1 MAPEHSLIL
10 ITHCLKWR
18 TIEFCYFDTILSAFG
33 IQKFSALL
41 NCWENHLQ
49 VNLYIIFENILAPI
63 GRNFEF
69 SKTSR
74 NLQSHS
80 VHWNINHPLLIKYHP
95 ILFFFFFCWAR
106 LKSANYPSPHF
117 LAIPLYILVYWFF
130 VNPPLKKFLVKI
142 SQFKNSWLWEQKR
155 SCTLWI
161 IYLTPR
167 IYPSSFF
174 VW

>member
-41 NCWENHLQ
+41 NCWENHLE

-80 VHWNINHPLLIKYHP
+80 VHWNINQPLLIKDHP
-95 ILFFFFFCWAR
+95 ILFFFFFFAEPALNLQTIQAPIFWQF
-106 LKSANYPSPHF
+106 PS
-117 LAIPLYILVYWFF
+117 IYWFF

-155 SCTLWI
+155 SCKIWI

-167 IYPSSFF
+167 IYPSSFV

>member
-33 IQKFSALL
+33 IQKFSTLL
-41 NCWENHLQ
+41 NCWENHLE

-63 GRNFEF
+63 GINFEF

-80 VHWNINHPLLIKYHP
+80 VHWNINQPLLIKDHP
-95 ILFFFFFCWAR
+95 ILFFFFCWAR

-117 LAIPLYILVYWFF
+117 LAIPLYILVFRE
-130 VNPPLKKFLVKI
+130 PSPKKVL
-142 SQFKNSWLWEQKR
+142 S
-155 SCTLWI
+155 
-161 IYLTPR
+161 
-167 IYPSSFF
+167 
-174 VW
+174 